1 MAYFEEMDVG
11 PYDEDEFFIN
21 LGLYP
26 GGVFNETPGTR
37 ALQSLPS
44 ILGQIAGRASEMGRD
59 YEDEDYIYRPIYE
72 TPEGTIEMQGPMHTI
87 PVLLEQ
93 EVGGGGA
100 PRMPTTTTTTPVTD
114 DAASSDDNMRTN
126 NTTSGSIYGQALP
139 GEGGRGRGVRQI
151 EIGGQII
158 QIPEGKT
165 PLQHVGELFTKGLLT
180 RELYDEFIN
189 RPSRTSLPNA
199 GEAVTDP
206 SLLSPG
212 AGDDSLVVDTTGTG
226 QVTDTTGTGDVTGST
241 DATGTGDVTTGN
253 LTTGD
258 VTTSL
263 QGGDTTVSTG
273 DTSFTGGDLYGG
285 DVTTGDTSLTTG
297 ATTLTGGDVTT
308 GDVLTDVI
316 SEGGQGGTGGIGYG
330 GTGQGGAGGAG
341 GTGTGGTASVVF
353 NPYQPTLSPFE
364 LGEYGR
370 LIPSTQS
377 GVLPELA
384 DFMNYYGA
392 SVPGMTQQMADVT
405 GAGQTAFARQLLGME
420 GDRISTFDIAQEA
433 SRQQRGALGDVF
445 GLGPDATYADIT
457 AAGTAPME
465 ALSQVRGTVL
475 PGLESA
481 FQTAQERLEKGLTGR
496 ERQQVEQATRA
507 RFGALGRGADTAAL
521 ATEIGDI
528 MQEERGLYSRN
539 LQDLLGIGQTTG
551 ALIGQEAYA
560 MSPFTQAAIGA
571 ADLGPGLALAGDIG
585 RQAAA
590 ATPSPTDLFGLEA
603 GERQFG
609 LDLEALDA
617 AASAGDLN
625 VVSSLL
631 GTIGSAFRGGPYAGL
646 QQQNLGTPT
655 YTGMP
660 IGQSFNPFGFNLR
673 GF

>member
-1 MAYFEEMDVG
+1 MAYFEEMDVD

-26 GGVFNETPGTR
+26 GGIFNETPGTR

-59 YEDEDYIYRPIYE
+59 YGDEDYIYRPIYE

-87 PVLLEQ
+87 PVSLDQ

-100 PRMPTTTTTTPVTD
+100 PRMPTTTTTATTDSAASSGDYGPFPQDTGTGVRPITLPTGQVINVPENLNPFQLLTQGYISREVYERLAGDRAIPDSRINQEVSSPEITEVSDLSGEGLRRNTTEDPTIETPVTD
-114 DAASSDDNMRTN
+114 IMQTTVGTDTSQVSDLSGGGLRRTMN
-126 NTTSGSIYGQALP
+126 EEEEDFEGDDGVGDFIGQ
-139 GEGGRGRGVRQI
+139 GGA
-151 EIGGQII
+151 GGQ
-158 QIPEGKT
+158 
-165 PLQHVGELFTKGLLT
+165 
-180 RELYDEFIN
+180 
-189 RPSRTSLPNA
+189 
-199 GEAVTDP
+199 
-206 SLLSPG
+206 
-212 AGDDSLVVDTTGTG
+212 
-226 QVTDTTGTGDVTGST
+226 
-241 DATGTGDVTTGN
+241 
-253 LTTGD
+253 
-258 VTTSL
+258 
-263 QGGDTTVSTG
+263 
-273 DTSFTGGDLYGG
+273 
-285 DVTTGDTSLTTG
+285 
-297 ATTLTGGDVTT
+297 
-308 GDVLTDVI
+308 
-316 SEGGQGGTGGIGYG
+316 GGQGGTGGTGYG

-405 GAGQTAFARQLLGME
+405 GAGQTAYAQQVLGME
-420 GDRISTFDIAQEA
+420 GDAISAFDIAQEA

-560 MSPFTQAAIGA
+560 MSPFTQAAIGS

-609 LDLEALDA
+609 LDLEALEA

-646 QQQNLGTPT
+646 QQQNLGTPP
-655 YTGMP
+655 YFP
-660 IGQSFNPFGFNLR
+660 QQSQENNPYNYF
-673 GF
+673 